1 MTHSG
6 YAAASGANVMGGPMF
21 VQIFVGNSDHTEII
35 DAAYHFDTEVIKSCR
50 KVICLSSL
58 ISHG

>member
-21 VQIFVGNSDHTEII
+21 VQIFVGNSDHMEII
-35 DAAYHFDTEVIKSCR
+35 DAAYTLTQKTLKAAER
-50 KVICLSSL
+50 
-58 ISHG
+58 